1 MTTRNY
7 RIIAVAVLG
16 ISPGLLIAPP
26 QPTAAGEA
34 DKTVTA
40 ERSYQRWSRA
50 YQLRP
55 RRPTDPLRETNISD
69 NEVRQIEQATRAVF
83 PTALVN
89 ISGVTSG
96 CPCEDGP
103 DCTDQVWVVAWHSEE
118 SHGLKLSL
126 IGGEWVIGPVQR
138 WWLQY
143 ESLGDRYDALG
154 ALDTEE
160 KWAAARGL
168 MRERMSLIESFPECE
183 PGPARAGEQDDRG

>member
-1 MTTRNY
+1 MASRDNG
-7 RIIAVAVLG
+7 IIAAAVLG
-16 ISPGLLIAPP
+16 ISLGLLIAPP
-26 QPTAAGEA
+26 QSTAADGA
-34 DKTVTA
+34 DKAVA
-40 ERSYQRWSRA
+40 GERSYQRWSRA
-50 YQLRP
+50 HQLRP

-103 DCTDQVWVVAWHSEE
+103 DCTDQVWVVAWHSKE

-126 IGGEWVIGPVQR
+126 IGGEWVTGPIQR

-143 ESLGDRYDALG
+143 ESLGNRYDALG
-154 ALDTEE
+154 PLDTEE
-160 KWAAARGL
+160 KRAAARGL
-168 MRERMSLIESFPECE
+168 MQERMSLIESFPECE
-183 PGPARAGEQDDRG
+183 SGPARGTR

>member
-1 MTTRNY
+1 MATRHK
-7 RIIAVAVLG
+7 RIIAVTVLG
-16 ISPGLLIAPP
+16 LSLGLLVGPP
-26 QPTAAGEA
+26 QPTTAGEA
-34 DKTVTA
+34 DEAVTA
-40 ERSYQRWSRA
+40 VPSYQRWSRA
-50 YQLRP
+50 RQLRP

-83 PTALVN
+83 PTAVVN

-103 DCTDQVWVVAWHSEE
+103 DCTDQVWVVAWHSKE

-126 IGGEWVIGPVQR
+126 IGGEWVTGPVQR

-154 ALDTEE
+154 PLDTEE

-168 MRERMSLIESFPECE
+168 MQERMSLIESFPECDS
-183 PGPARAGEQDDRG
+183 G